1 MDYAILFIFGI
12 VLLFMT
18 AEAYQKEWS
27 WPVARGAVRATWPM
41 VPEGFEDAIS
51 ATPTRT
57 LEQWLPAPETLT
69 NTTNDSAPALYE
81 IGLKLKNYD
90 LLNGVLESKPCS
102 RIGIGP
108 TAQKCYNVDYAKTLE
123 LSSYAQRT
131 NNYIHKN
138 SESCSAPNH
147 DLILNFYKA

>member
-12 VLLFMT
+12 VVAVMA
-18 AEAYQKEWS
+18 AEAYQTEWL
-27 WPVARGAVRATWPM
+27 WPVARSAVRATWPM
-41 VPEGFEDAIS
+41 GPEGFANM
-51 ATPTRT
+51 T

-69 NTTNDSAPALYE
+69 NTTNDSTPALYE

-90 LLNGVLESKPCS
+90 LLNDTLESKVGS
-102 RIGIGP
+102 RIATGP
-108 TAQKCYNVDYAKTLE
+108 TAQKCYNVDYTKTLE
-123 LSSYAQRT
+123 RSSYAQRT

-147 DLILNFYKA
+147 DLILNFYKQ

>member
-1 MDYAILFIFGI
+1 
-12 VLLFMT
+12 MT
-18 AEAYQKEWS
+18 AEAYQKEWL

-41 VPEGFEDAIS
+41 GPEGFANM
-51 ATPTRT
+51 T
-57 LEQWLPAPETLT
+57 LQDWLPAPETLT
-69 NTTNDSAPALYE
+69 NTTNDSSPALYE

-90 LLNGVLESKPCS
+90 LLSGVLESKPCS
-102 RIGIGP
+102 RIAVGP

-138 SESCSAPNH
+138 PESCSAPNH
-147 DLILNFYKA
+147 NLILDFYKTEP

>member
-1 MDYAILFIFGI
+1 MA
-12 VLLFMT
+12 V
-18 AEAYQKEWS
+18 EAYQRDFV

-41 VPEGFEDAIS
+41 GPGMEGFEDAS
-51 ATPTRT
+51 GATPRRT

-69 NTTNDSAPALYE
+69 NTTNDSTPALYE

-90 LLNGVLESKPCS
+90 LLNDTLESKVGS
-102 RIGIGP
+102 RIATGP

-123 LSSYAQRT
+123 RSSHAQRT

-138 SESCSAPNH
+138 PESCSAPNH
-147 DLILNFYKA
+147 DLILDFYKQ